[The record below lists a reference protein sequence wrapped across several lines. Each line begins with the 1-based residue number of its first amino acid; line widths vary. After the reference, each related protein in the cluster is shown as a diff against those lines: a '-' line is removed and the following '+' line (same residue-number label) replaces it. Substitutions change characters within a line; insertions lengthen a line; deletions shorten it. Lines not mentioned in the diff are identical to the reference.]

1 MIYPPALPAL
11 RRLQRRFSL
20 VLAGAVCLWMLA
32 VASHFHIDGGDGKD
46 ALSGAHAFCAFCAF
60 CASVPSSGAALAV
73 VTFVAAPQRQVF
85 LPPADNIPTLRTPA
99 FAPYYSR
106 GPPLV

>member
-1 MIYPPALPAL
+1 MSRLPVLPAL

-32 VASHFHIDGGDGKD
+32 LASHFHIGDFEDDTHTGTH
-46 ALSGAHAFCAFCAF
+46 ALCAFCV
-60 CASVPSSGAALAV
+60 SVPSSAATPAV
-73 VTFVAAPQRQVF
+73 VAFVAAPQQHVF
-85 LPPADNIPTLRTPA
+85 LPAAEIVPTVVAPAISR
-99 FAPYYSR
+99 YYSR